1 MTLPTSKQR
10 MPIFPEQRAHMASH
24 VHGSPPDISKPGPTL
39 LPSGDGN
46 AWHQEKM
53 DLAHKMVMA
62 RLHENSTKQAV
73 YLGTPNFNRLRAA
86 PEKTRRTGDKYKKM
100 HGGVFTSKMGQEW
113 GMQRLKDRVNELNVR
128 ASAAFGVEAQQAP
141 PTAPPGKSAAE
152 MDIEVAFT
160 TLFDSVQAVE
170 ITNMVPAANKILS
183 LLYSSGAKVG
193 VNEAISY
200 LKYAQDIR
208 RDLVA
213 ALEQSPNILGDAG
226 GVNIHAYAAAKKRV
240 IKTAIPVMD
249 RIQRLLDLI
258 VKTGN
263 LNQDERTLAIN
274 SSKGRDVAEAK
285 TRFDNVPKFSNPSK
299 YYTGMYKVGFT
310 GRDAK
315 SSFETEERVPGF
327 PEPGAQRELV
337 EAPAEEE
344 EAPSSESESETS
356 ETESESG
363 SEDEFGPM
371 QQAPR
376 TSPRSNKGVPPSK
389 FKGEGRRRRSATK
402 GRSKGGCND
411 CDETKSG
418 YGRRQKKKSYY
429 H

>member
-1 MTLPTSKQR
+1 
-10 MPIFPEQRAHMASH
+10 
-24 VHGSPPDISKPGPTL
+24 
-39 LPSGDGN
+39 
-46 AWHQEKM
+46 
-53 DLAHKMVMA
+53 MVMA
-62 RLHENSTKQAV
+62 RVHENSTKQAV
-73 YLGTPNFNRLRAA
+73 YLGTPNFNRLHAA
-86 PEKTRRTGDKYKKM
+86 PEKTRRTGGKYHKKI
-100 HGGVFTSKMGQEW
+100 GGVFTTKMGQDW
-113 GMQRLKDRVNELNVR
+113 GMQRLRDRINEFNVR

-152 MDIEVAFT
+152 MDIETAFT

-170 ITNMVPAANKILS
+170 ISNMVPAANKILS
-183 LLYSSGAKVG
+183 LLYAAGAQVG

-240 IKTAIPVMD
+240 IKTVIPVMD

-263 LNQDERTLAIN
+263 LGQDERTLAIN

-315 SSFETEERVPGF
+315 TSFETEERVPGF

-337 EAPAEEE
+337 EAPAEAEEE
-344 EAPSSESESETS
+344 EAPPSDESDSDSSD
-356 ETESESG
+356 SG
-363 SEDEFGPM
+363 EEAVQPF
-371 QQAPR
+371 PR
-376 TSPRSNKGVPPSK
+376 VSPRSNKGVPPK
-389 FKGEGRRRRSATK
+389 RGE
-402 GRSKGGCND
+402 
-411 CDETKSG
+411 
-418 YGRRQKKKSYY
+418 GRRQKKKIT
-429 H
+429 